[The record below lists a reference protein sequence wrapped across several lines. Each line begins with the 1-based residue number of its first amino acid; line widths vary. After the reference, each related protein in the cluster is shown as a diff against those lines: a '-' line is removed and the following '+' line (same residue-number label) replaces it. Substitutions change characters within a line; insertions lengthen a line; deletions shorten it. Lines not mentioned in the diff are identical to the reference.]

1 MRYLFIDY
9 GATHIKCC
17 TYDKEKEELDN
28 FQKFECP
35 KNIYQHPRHEISINE
50 VSNITEEIFKNHL
63 FDAVLMCSQ
72 MHGFC
77 LSSDNKILTD
87 YISWK
92 DESGEVFLNP
102 NIKSRTGITP
112 RKGIPVFNINNVVKK
127 LGVKKYK
134 ILTLPEAVINS
145 LGSFTNKTHDT
156 MICGLGTHDIISG
169 QPNLD
174 IMETLYES
182 PSFNETVSEL
192 QIVGSYVKNNKE
204 IPIYSPVGDM
214 QCALFGAELSEG
226 QISVNLGTGSQVSV
240 IAKQINPETDNRRFF
255 DGRVL
260 NTITHIP
267 SGRAIDCYINF
278 FRQIGYR
285 ENFWQRV
292 NSYSIDEILE
302 STIGF
307 DFNVFGSSAG
317 SIYNL
322 LESNLTQNNLE
333 ASLIKAYVYQYK
345 KHVEVF
351 EGDSLLLS
359 GGIVKNCPIICDLFK
374 EIMGKNIITT
384 QAEIDE
390 TLLGMKKL
398 VEQI

>member
-9 GATHIKCC
+9 GATHIKSC
-17 TYDKEKEELDN
+17 TYNKEKDELDN

-35 KNIYQHPRHEISINE
+35 KNIYQYPRHEISVNE
-50 VSNITEEIFKNHL
+50 VSIITEEVFKNHL

-77 LSSDNKILTD
+77 LSSDNKLLTD

-92 DESGEVFLNP
+92 DESGDVFLNP
-102 NIKSRTGITP
+102 NIKSKTGITP
-112 RKGIPVFNINNVVKK
+112 RKGIPVFNINKVAKK

-145 LGSFTNKTHDT
+145 LGSFMDKTHNT
-156 MICGLGTHDIISG
+156 MICGFGTHDIISG
-169 QPNLD
+169 QPDTD
-174 IMETLYES
+174 IMEILHES
-182 PSFNETVSEL
+182 PAFNKTISEI
-192 QIVGSYVKNNKE
+192 QIVGSYIKNNKE

-214 QCALFGAELSEG
+214 QCALYGAELSEG

-240 IAKQINPETDNRRFF
+240 IAKQINLKTDNRRFF
-255 DGRVL
+255 NGGIL

-267 SGRAIDCYINF
+267 SGRAIDCYIDF
-278 FRQIGYR
+278 FKKIGYK
-285 ENFWQRV
+285 EDFWQRI
-292 NSYSIDEILE
+292 NNYSIDEILE

-322 LESNLTQNNLE
+322 LENNLTRNNLE

-345 KHVEVF
+345 KHIEVF
-351 EGDSLLLS
+351 EGESLLLS
-359 GGIVKNCPIICDLFK
+359 GGIVKNCPIVRDLFK
-374 EIMGKNIITT
+374 ELSGKDIITT
-384 QAEIDE
+384 QTEIDE
-390 TLLGMKKL
+390 TLLGMKRL
-398 VEQI
+398 VGQI